1 MKVTLGD
8 AKTRIA
14 KHLNLCA
21 TDARTTEYI
30 NEAQRRLIESGKW
43 KGTYGKFTICVT
55 DGCIAWPRQI
65 ETIESVAL
73 NQNVGTVRND
83 WFEFVESGYGLL
95 DNKDNVGHQL
105 IDRGESPTQKD
116 MSGAGKKIR
125 VYAFVD
131 GDAGKTINIQGYDS
145 NNNWVRTQS
154 GGSYIDGETVTLV
167 NGFVDTT
174 TVFKSIT
181 GVRKDVTQANV
192 QLYELTDAPTA
203 AVIDNVGGY
212 TSGTTPLTVD
222 PLPASLDNGT
232 VLNFSGGAS
241 FMLTS
246 SASKDDTTLT
256 GAVGLAGS
264 VADNETATATAPTLV
279 DLATY
284 EPDETLPSY
293 RRSLI
298 PSLGGAAG
306 CESGTDKKVAVTV
319 IAKLRFI
326 NAVNDTD
333 VLMVSDLYAIKN
345 MANAIKLEENRD
357 FGAASEYRNLA
368 FDSLQNQLANYM
380 GDGAVP
386 VLQMTNL
393 NTHGGGGIESVI

>member
-125 VYAFVD
+125 VYAFVA

-154 GGSYIDGETVTLV
+154 GSTYIDGETVTLV

-192 QLYELTDAPTA
+192 QLYELTDA
-203 AVIDNVGGY
+203 
-212 TSGTTPLTVD
+212 S
-222 PLPASLDNGT
+222 
-232 VLNFSGGAS
+232 
-241 FMLTS
+241 
-246 SASKDDTTLT
+246 
-256 GAVGLAGS
+256 
-264 VADNETATATAPTLV
+264 APTLV

-306 CESGTDKKVAVTV
+306 CEDGTDKKVAVTV

>member
-1 MKVTLGD
+1 MKVTLGT

-43 KGTYGKFTICVT
+43 KGTYGRFNICAT
-55 DGCIAWPRQI
+55 SGCIAWPRQI
-65 ETIESVAL
+65 ETIETVAVSE
-73 NQNVGTVRND
+73 NVGVVRNG

-95 DNKDNVGHQL
+95 DNKDNVGYQL
-105 IDRGESPTQKD
+105 LDRGESPTHKD
-116 MSGAGKKIR
+116 MSGAGKPIR
-125 VYAFVD
+125 VYAFNES
-131 GDAGKTINIQGYDS
+131 DAGKTITIQGYDE
-145 NNNWVRTQS
+145 NNNWVRTVKS
-154 GGSYIDGETVTLV
+154 GSGADTVYQDGVVVTLV
-167 NGFVDTT
+167 NGYVDTT
-174 TVFKSIT
+174 TSFKSIT
-181 GVRKDVTQANV
+181 GVLKDTTEGNV
-192 QLYELTDAPTA
+192 QLYEITVA
-203 AVIDNVGGY
+203 
-212 TSGTTPLTVD
+212 SPLTQVD
-222 PLPASLDNGT
+222 I
-232 VLNFSGGAS
+232 
-241 FMLTS
+241 
-246 SASKDDTTLT
+246 
-256 GAVGLAGS
+256 
-264 VADNETATATAPTLV
+264 
-279 DLATY
+279 ATY

-306 CESGTDKKVAVTV
+306 CEDGDDKKVAVTV

-345 MANAIKLEENRD
+345 MAVAIKLEENRD
-357 FGAASEYRNLA
+357 FGAATEYRNLA
-368 FDSLQNQLANYM
+368 IESLQNQLANHM

-393 NTHGGGGIESVI
+393 NTHGGGGIESLI

>member
-1 MKVTLGD
+1 MKVTLGT

-43 KGTYGKFTICVT
+43 KGTYGKFTICAT

-65 ETIESVAL
+65 EAIESVAVSE
-73 NQNVGTVRND
+73 NVGTVRNG

-95 DNKDNVGHQL
+95 DNKDNIGYQL
-105 IDRGESPTQKD
+105 LDRGESPTHKD
-116 MSGAGKKIR
+116 MSGVGKQVR
-125 VYAFVD
+125 VYAFLD
-131 GDAGKTINIQGYDS
+131 ADAGKTVTIQGYDD
-145 NNNWVRTQS
+145 NNNWVRTLKS
-154 GGSYIDGETVTLV
+154 GSGSSAVYQDGEVVTLV
-167 NGFVDTT
+167 NGYVDTT
-174 TVFKSIT
+174 TAFNSVA
-181 GVRKDVTQANV
+181 GVLKDVTQGNV
-192 QLYELTDAPTA
+192 QLYEL
-203 AVIDNVGGY
+203 
-212 TSGTTPLTVD
+212 VD
-222 PLPASLDNGT
+222 ST
-232 VLNFSGGAS
+232 
-241 FMLTS
+241 
-246 SASKDDTTLT
+246 
-256 GAVGLAGS
+256 
-264 VADNETATATAPTLV
+264 PTLV
-279 DLATY
+279 DIATY

-298 PSLGGAAG
+298 PSLGGASG
-306 CESGTDKKVAVTV
+306 CADGTDTKVSVTV

-326 NAVNDTD
+326 DAANDTD

-345 MANAIKLEENRD
+345 MATAIKLEENRD
-357 FGAASEYRNLA
+357 FGAATEYRNLA
-368 FDSLQNQLANYM
+368 IDSLQNQLANHM

>member
-8 AKTRIA
+8 AKSRIA

-21 TDARTTEYI
+21 TDSRTTEYI

-65 ETIESVAL
+65 ETIETVAL
-73 NQNVGTVRND
+73 NQSVGTVRND

-95 DNKDNVGHQL
+95 DNKDNVGYQL

-116 MSGAGKKIR
+116 MSGEGKNIR
-125 VYAFVD
+125 VYAFLEA
-131 GDAGKTINIQGYDS
+131 DAGKIINIQGYDE
-145 NNNWVRTQS
+145 NNAWIRTAS
-154 GGSYIDGETVTLV
+154 GGSYIDGQNVTLV
-167 NGFVDTT
+167 NGYVDTT
-174 TVFKSIT
+174 KKFKSIT
-181 GVRKDVTQANV
+181 GIRKDVTQANV
-192 QLYELTDAPTA
+192 QLYEITDA
-203 AVIDNVGGY
+203 
-212 TSGTTPLTVD
+212 S
-222 PLPASLDNGT
+222 
-232 VLNFSGGAS
+232 
-241 FMLTS
+241 
-246 SASKDDTTLT
+246 
-256 GAVGLAGS
+256 
-264 VADNETATATAPTLV
+264 APTLV

-284 EPDETLPSY
+284 EPNETLPSY
-293 RRSLI
+293 RRSII

-345 MANAIKLEENRD
+345 MATAIKLEENRD

-368 FDSLQNQLANYM
+368 FDSLQNQLANHM
-380 GDGAVP
+380 GDGVVP

-393 NTHGGGGIESVI
+393 NTHGGGGIESLI

>member
-83 WFEFVESGYGLL
+83 WFEFVESGYGLF
-95 DNKDNVGHQL
+95 DNKDNVGYQL

-125 VYAFVD
+125 VYAFVAA
-131 GDAGKTINIQGYDS
+131 DAGKTINIQGYDE

-154 GGSYIDGETVTLV
+154 GGSYIDGETVTLI

-192 QLYELTDAPTA
+192 QLYELTDA
-203 AVIDNVGGY
+203 
-212 TSGTTPLTVD
+212 S
-222 PLPASLDNGT
+222 
-232 VLNFSGGAS
+232 
-241 FMLTS
+241 
-246 SASKDDTTLT
+246 
-256 GAVGLAGS
+256 
-264 VADNETATATAPTLV
+264 APTLV

-306 CESGTDKKVAVTV
+306 CEDGTDKKVAVTV